1 MKLDSP
7 LFDRIRVRPTRK
19 AHQGEATPR
28 CEWPGCACAGEHR
41 APKGRGREGQYFRYC
56 TEHVRAYN
64 RQYNYFNG
72 MSDEEIARFQEAAVT
87 GHRPTWTVGTGRD
100 ADGRAERGRQNWRA
114 FAYAF
119 DTADPFELFGDGARA
134 QTGRARPQERRL
146 HNAQRKSL
154 RVLGLEDDASAQDIR
169 AQFKRLV
176 MTLHP
181 DQNGG
186 DRSCEDKLR
195 EVIQAYNYLKKSG
208 LC

>member
-7 LFDRIRVRPTRK
+7 YFDRIRVKPARK
-19 AHQGEATPR
+19 AHERQTVHR
-28 CEWPGCACAGEHR
+28 CEWPGCTRAGEHR

-64 RQYNYFNG
+64 RQYNYFQG
-72 MSDEEIARFQEAAVT
+72 MSDEEIARFQEAAMT
-87 GHRPTWTVGTGRD
+87 GHRPTWDIGIGRG
-100 ADGRAERGRQNWRA
+100 AGARSERDRKSWRA

-119 DTADPFELFGDGARA
+119 DTSDPFDMFADDLRA
-134 QTGRARPQERRL
+134 AAGETLRQRRPL

-154 RVLGLEDDASAQDIR
+154 RALGLEDDATAKDIR
-169 AQFKRLV
+169 AQFKKLV

>member
-7 LFDRIRVRPTRK
+7 IFDRIRVKPERQT
-19 AHQGEATPR
+19 GEAQTQQR
-28 CEWPGCACAGEHR
+28 CEWPGCSRAGEHR

-56 TEHVRAYN
+56 KEHVRAYN
-64 RQYNYFNG
+64 QQYNYFRG
-72 MSDEEIARFQEAAVT
+72 MSDEEIASFQESAMT
-87 GHRPTWTVGTGRD
+87 GHRPTWNVGMGKGGSGGKQRD
-100 ADGRAERGRQNWRA
+100 WRA
-114 FAYAF
+114 YAYAF
-119 DTADPFELFGDGARA
+119 DVSDPLGIFGDDADSGEASDK
-134 QTGRARPQERRL
+134 PRRQL

-154 RVLGLEDDASAQDIR
+154 RVLGLDDDATASDIR
-169 AQFKRLV
+169 SHFKSLV

>member
-7 LFDRIRVRPTRK
+7 LFDRIRIKSTRDP
-19 AHQGEATPR
+19 GRGPTPR
-28 CEWPGCACAGEHR
+28 RCDWPGCTRAGEHR
-41 APKGRGREGQYFRYC
+41 APMGRGREGQYFHYC

-72 MSDEEIARFQEAAVT
+72 MSDEEVVRFQEAALT
-87 GHRPTWTVGTGRD
+87 GHRPTWQLGLGTRTHAGANGD
-100 ADGRAERGRQNWRA
+100 HGHGFA
-114 FAYAF
+114 FGF
-119 DTADPFELFGDGARA
+119 DHADPFGLFGDGARA
-134 QTGRARPQERRL
+134 EPASERRHTRPL
-146 HNAQRKSL
+146 HNAQIKSL
-154 RVLGLEDDASAQDIR
+154 RVLGLEDDASASEIR
-169 AQFKRLV
+169 AQFKSLV
-176 MTLHP
+176 MALHP

>member
-7 LFDRIRVRPTRK
+7 YFDRIRVKPIRK
-19 AHQGEATPR
+19 SEARTERR
-28 CEWPGCACAGEHR
+28 CEWPGCSRSGEHR
-41 APKGRGREGQYFRYC
+41 APQGRGREGQYFHYC

-64 RQYNYFNG
+64 RQYNYFRG
-72 MSDEEIARFQEAAVT
+72 MSDEEIASFQQAAMT
-87 GHRPTWTVGTGRD
+87 GHRPTWNVGLGRGGF
-100 ADGRAERGRQNWRA
+100 GRKPHDWRA
-114 FAYAF
+114 YAYAF
-119 DTADPFELFGDGARA
+119 DTDDPLGIFGKGDTRA
-134 QTGRARPQERRL
+134 PDEPQRRL

-154 RVLGLEDDASAQDIR
+154 RALGLDDDASASDIR
-169 AQFKRLV
+169 AQFKSLV

-186 DRSCEDKLR
+186 DRSSEDKLR